1 MAKHV
6 GIGADFRRTAA
17 IGGREHITACHLKA
31 LVEDGLKNDFGGVAP
46 DDIVARVAVEPGKLG
61 EREHGVDV
69 EFVKHERR
77 RLALD
82 GREFFQGHVAQGA
95 AVIGEAN
102 LDEIVFERG
111 DAGVGVGAGGGGETR
126 GGTAGGKRRG
136 L

>member
-6 GIGADFRRTAA
+6 GIGAGFRRTAA
-17 IGGREHITACHLKA
+17 VGGSEHVTARHLEA
-31 LVEDGLKNDFGGVAP
+31 LVEHGLKDNLGGVAP
-46 DDIVARVAVEPGKLG
+46 NDVVARVAVEPGKLG
-61 EREHGVDV
+61 EREHGIDV
-69 EFVKHERR
+69 EFVEHERR
-77 RLALD
+77 RLTLD
-82 GREFFQGHVAQGA
+82 GREFFQGYVAQSA

-102 LDEIVFERG
+102 FDEVVLERG